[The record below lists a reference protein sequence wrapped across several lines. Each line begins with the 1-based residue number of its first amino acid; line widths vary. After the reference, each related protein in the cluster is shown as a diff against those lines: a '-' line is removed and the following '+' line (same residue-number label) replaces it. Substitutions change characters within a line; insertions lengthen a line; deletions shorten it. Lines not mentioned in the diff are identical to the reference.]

1 MPTPTKAQPLRF
13 VRHGKIVTLPAKY
26 AFAVLASYG
35 ATVVLLAALVALSFW
50 QRARA
55 KRLLG
60 EVEARAG
67 KSDG

>member
-1 MPTPTKAQPLRF
+1 MMPDL
-13 VRHGKIVTLPAKY
+13 GKY